1 MAHTAQQPGTPG
13 LPRKTRESRKDSA
26 TGADRCRK
34 KFLRYFP
41 EGFRDEDYLALE
53 RNYKVKAHERWI
65 AGLAEPEFRALLQKR
80 AYGDIAARSL
90 AAVGPSN
97 LVYSFEN
104 MALRDALRMKGGA
117 KAFAEGLFAFLHGG
131 GEPETRFNAWCDV
144 VASLPRRQS
153 RVFTWP
159 VVTVFG
165 FLAQPKTHIFLKPT
179 VTKIAA
185 KKYGFDFRYTSRPS
199 WPTYAS
205 YLAFARK
212 VHADQ
217 RDLHPRDMIDLQSF
231 LWVQGS
237 EEY

>member
-1 MAHTAQQPGTPG
+1 MATTPTTTSTAPTQARA
-13 LPRKTRESRKDSA
+13 PRKDAT
-26 TGADRCRK
+26 TGAARCRR
-34 KFLRYFP
+34 KFLKYFP

-65 AGLAEPEFRALLQKR
+65 AGLAPNHFATLLETEAYADIAGRAL
-80 AYGDIAARSL
+80 AAI
-90 AAVGPSN
+90 GPSN

-104 MALRDALRMKGGA
+104 MALRDALRLKAGA
-117 KAFAEGLFAFLHGG
+117 RAFAQGLYAFLHGDG
-131 GEPETRFNAWCDV
+131 AMEARFNAWCEV
-144 VASLPRRQS
+144 VAALPRKQS

-185 KKYGFDFRYTSRPS
+185 KKYAFDFQYAAPPS

-205 YLAFARK
+205 YLSFART
-212 VHADQ
+212 VRADQ

>member
-1 MAHTAQQPGTPG
+1 MANISTQSGSNAAK
-13 LPRKTRESRKDSA
+13 RRAKSKDPS
-26 TGADRCRK
+26 TNGAERCRK

-41 EGFRDEDYLALE
+41 EGFRDDDYCALE
-53 RNYKVKAHERWI
+53 RNYKVKAHERFM
-65 AGLAEPEFRALLQKR
+65 AGLAPKEFAALLEKRSYEVIASRAL
-80 AYGDIAARSL
+80 AAI
-90 AAVGPSN
+90 GPSN

-104 MALRDALRMKGGA
+104 MALRDALRSPAGA
-117 KAFAEGLFAFLHGG
+117 RAFAHGLSAYLFGDS
-131 GEPETRFNAWCDV
+131 EMETRFNAWCDV
-144 VASLPRRQS
+144 IAALPRKQS

-185 KKYGFDFRYTSRPS
+185 KKYGFDFQYASRPS

-205 YLAFARK
+205 YLAFARQ
-212 VHADQ
+212 VRADQ
-217 RDLHPRDMIDLQSF
+217 RDLHPRDMIDIQSF